1 MRATQYPAYLPYLK
15 ETAFR
20 NTPHRWYPS
29 TMNEHDAA
37 VGLQTLDYIAV
48 VGYLAITA
56 LIVYW
61 SSRKQDDTED
71 FFLGGRNMPWFAV
84 GLSIMA
90 TLMSTNTYL
99 GAPGEMIKYGPA
111 YLIGYLAY
119 PATAFVIICYWIPF
133 FMRLRMTSAYEYLER
148 RFDHRA
154 RWLGGLL
161 FLGLRLGWMSMVVYT
176 ASMAMVTMA
185 AEPLSALAQLC
196 GASHPIYPVIAVI
209 GLVASIYAC
218 IGGIRAV
225 IWTDVLQAVMLFGGV
240 VVIIGY
246 VAWDEGTGVGTWWTT
261 ISSHSEHAPQL
272 RWFGADITERTT
284 VLWAMLAIFTWN
296 TCTHCCDQVALQRYF
311 STTSLPAAR
320 NSFIV
325 NIISAAVI
333 GLLLSTSGLA
343 LRYYYLEH
351 AARLPAGL
359 SPESGA
365 DQLMPFFYAYQLP
378 AGFGGLILVSFLC
391 DAMQTLG
398 SGVNSIA
405 AVITTD
411 VTSHLHPDNQRQSV
425 ATRASDLRSARFVT
439 LATGAVTT
447 VLAMFAANFAIHSGK
462 TIFDMLPR
470 MFNMFLGPLAAMF
483 MIGMFFRRATG
494 RVIVIVV
501 VITQVFSSLWSWW
514 GEIPALL
521 GRLGMPA
528 LAEGW
533 IAILGVDAAGQPK
546 TPSVLLAITVPVLFG
561 LTMGWLFSQLLGSD
575 DHPGA
580 DFSWRR
586 VMSKPAPSN

>member
-1 MRATQYPAYLPYLK
+1 
-15 ETAFR
+15 
-20 NTPHRWYPS
+20 
-29 TMNEHDAA
+29 MNEHDAA
-37 VGLQTLDYIAV
+37 VGLQTLDYVAV

-56 LIVYW
+56 FIVYW

-71 FFLGGRNMPWFAV
+71 FFLGGRSMPWFAV

-90 TLMSTNTYL
+90 TLLSTNTYL

-119 PATAFVIICYWIPF
+119 PAVAFVVICFWIPF

-185 AEPLSALAQLC
+185 SEPLGAFAQLF

-218 IGGIRAV
+218 VGGIRAV
-225 IWTDVLQAVMLFGGV
+225 IWTDVLQALMLFGGV
-240 VVIIGY
+240 IVIIGY
-246 VAWDEGTGVGTWWTT
+246 VMWDERTGVETWWTT
-261 ISSHSEHAPQL
+261 ISTHQEHAPQL

-284 VLWAMLAIFTWN
+284 VLWALLAIFTWN
-296 TCTHCCDQVALQRYF
+296 VCTHCSDQVALQRYF
-311 STTSLPAAR
+311 STTNLSAAR

-325 NIISAAVI
+325 NIVSAAVI

-359 SPESGA
+359 TPESGA

-405 AVITTD
+405 AVITTNVSGRND
-411 VTSHLHPDNQRQSV
+411 GQRSN
-425 ATRASDLRSARFVT
+425 ADTRASDLRSARFVT

-470 MFNMFLGPLAAMF
+470 MFNMFLGPLASMF

-501 VITQVFSSLWSWW
+501 VLTQAFSSLWSWW
-514 GEIPALL
+514 GEVPVLL
-521 GRLGMPA
+521 NKLGLPE
-528 LAEGW
+528 LANRW
-533 IAILGVDAAGQPK
+533 IALLGVDAAGHPK
-546 TPSVLLAITVPVLFG
+546 TPSVMIAITVPVLFG
-561 LTMGWLFSQLLGSD
+561 LATGWLFSWLLGAD
-575 DHPGA
+575 EHPGA

-586 VMSKPAPSN
+586 VMSRPAPTE

>member
-1 MRATQYPAYLPYLK
+1 
-15 ETAFR
+15 
-20 NTPHRWYPS
+20 
-29 TMNEHDAA
+29 MNEHDAA

-71 FFLGGRNMPWFAV
+71 FFLGGRSMPWFAV

-90 TLMSTNTYL
+90 TLLSTNTYL

-119 PATAFVIICYWIPF
+119 PAAALVIICFWIPF

-161 FLGLRLGWMSMVVYT
+161 FLCLRLGWMSMVVYT

-185 AEPLSALAQLC
+185 AEPLAGFAQLF

-225 IWTDVLQAVMLFGGV
+225 IWTDVLQALMLFGGV

-246 VAWDEGTGVGTWWTT
+246 VMWHEGTGVGTWWTT
-261 ISSHSEHAPQL
+261 IASHREQAPPL
-272 RWFGADITERTT
+272 RWLSADITERTT
-284 VLWAMLAIFTWN
+284 VIWAMLSIFAWN
-296 TCTHCCDQVALQRYF
+296 VCTNCCDQVALQRYF
-311 STTSLPAAR
+311 STESLPAAR
-320 NSFIV
+320 NSSIV

-333 GLLLSTSGLA
+333 VLLLSTSGLA
-343 LRYYYLEH
+343 LRYFYLEH
-351 AARLPAGL
+351 ASRLPAGL
-359 SPESGA
+359 TPESGA

-378 AGFGGLILVSFLC
+378 VGFGGLILVSFLC

-411 VTSHLHPDNQRQSV
+411 VTGAGRRNGGRQNA

-439 LATGAVTT
+439 LATGALTT

-470 MFNMFLGPLAAMF
+470 MFNMFLGPLASMF

-514 GEIPALL
+514 GEVPVML
-521 GRLGMPA
+521 GKLGMPG
-528 LAEGW
+528 LAESW
-533 IAILGVDAAGQPK
+533 VNLLGVDAAGQPK
-546 TPSVLLAITVPVLFG
+546 TPSVMLAIAVPVLFG
-561 LTMGWLFSQLLGSD
+561 LATGWLFSRLLGSD

-580 DFSWRR
+580 DYSWRR
-586 VMSKPAPSN
+586 VMNAPPPLPNSLTDAGPEVGSRS